1 MIAGPHKLKSSACG
15 CVFLYRKRFS
25 IREIVNGCMSSS
37 SVAIAIVTV
46 NMVFGTVRVDGAG
59 AAELSLNTDFEGVP
73 GRR

>member
-1 MIAGPHKLKSSACG
+1 
-15 CVFLYRKRFS
+15 
-25 IREIVNGCMSSS
+25 VNGCMSSS